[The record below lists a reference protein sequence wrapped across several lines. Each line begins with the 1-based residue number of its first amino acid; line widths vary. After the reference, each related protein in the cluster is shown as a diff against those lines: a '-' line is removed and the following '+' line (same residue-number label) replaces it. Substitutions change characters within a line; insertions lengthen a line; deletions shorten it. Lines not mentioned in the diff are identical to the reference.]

1 MDDQKNMTQD
11 LPFMD
16 LEDRPPVAQDIMLS
30 GSLDSKLDFVATGSS
45 QAMAEFLKHYT
56 NGAAQIDAPVPED
69 PARE

>member
-1 MDDQKNMTQD
+1 MTQD

-16 LEDRPPVAQDIMLS
+16 LDEQPPVPTDIMLS

-56 NGAAQIDAPVPED
+56 NGAAKIEAAASNA
-69 PARE
+69 PARDE